1 MNWKII
7 FFDLDGTLVNK
18 EFILPQSVIEGVDA
32 IRKLGYR
39 VSIATGRSQESAR
52 KFLEAL
58 KIEEKAVVHNGAV
71 IVDKNFNYQ
80 VIDTLENEIT
90 RQVVDFHNQSPLSF
104 KIHFPDSRIIK
115 SSKKPWQ
122 GEGVHFVEGE
132 IIENLQGV
140 DLQGVVKIVFFEEA
154 ERIDG
159 LRKSLEA
166 KVNTKFL
173 RTHLNHIEILPA
185 TISKARAIK
194 KFLED
199 EDFGMEQV
207 IGVGDNENDLEMV
220 EQVGLGISTGDE
232 YPQLQKIS
240 KHHFVNLSG
249 AGIRKLVTFLE
260 KLK

>member
-18 EFILPQSVIEGVDA
+18 EFILSQSVIEGVNA

-39 VSIATGRSQESAR
+39 ISIATGRSQESAK
-52 KFLEAL
+52 KFLKMLE
-58 KIEEKAVVHNGAV
+58 IEEKAVVHNGSV
-71 IVDKNFNYQ
+71 IVDKNFDYQ
-80 VIDTLENEIT
+80 VIDTLEDEII
-90 RQVVDFHNQSPLSF
+90 RQVVDFHTQSPLSF

-115 SSKKPWQ
+115 SSKKIWQ
-122 GEGVHFVEGE
+122 GEGVHFIEGE
-132 IIENLQGV
+132 IIENLQTI

-154 ERIDG
+154 EKIDK
-159 LRKSLEA
+159 LRESLEA
-166 KVNTKFL
+166 TINTKFL

-185 TISKARAIK
+185 NISKAKGIK
-194 KFLED
+194 RFLED

-220 EQVGLGISTGDE
+220 GEVGLGISTGDE

-249 AGIRKLVTFLE
+249 EGIKELVIFLE